1 MKYTINHWV
10 IAASISFLTSTAF
23 ATNTDIQVLS
33 ATIKDQKIT
42 DAEVILQKN
51 GDQSVSSFTDNS
63 GKSSINTSFED
74 NQDALLII
82 KKNGYSNLVAKC
94 PCKGMTYALSPEMKN
109 LDGVRIVLNWG
120 VEPEDLDSH
129 LVYPNNHVYFSEKEG
144 NDANLDVDDTTSY
157 GPETITIQR
166 KKDGQRYV
174 YAVHNFSDRENPN
187 SDSLSKSNA
196 VVFVYIGKTLVRTYY
211 VPKNQQGNL
220 WTIFAINESGEFID
234 YNTIKGVTSY
244 DRLQTAEFQQVT
256 NNAVEENVTVS
267 ESDRQYAISLN
278 RKGEAAYKDKDLD
291 AAMNYFQSAIDTDPQ
306 YGQAYSNL
314 GLTFQKAGRVAEAI
328 WANRKAISLAEGEK
342 AATVRANSYYNNGRI
357 YENAEQWN
365 EALREYRNAK
375 QQKSKKTYDEAINR
389 MISKG
394 AN

>member
-1 MKYTINHWV
+1 MKYTINHWI

-120 VEPEDLDSH
+120 AKPEDLDSH

-174 YAVHNFSDRENPN
+174 YAIHNFSDRENPN
-187 SDSLSKSNA
+187 SDNLSKSNA